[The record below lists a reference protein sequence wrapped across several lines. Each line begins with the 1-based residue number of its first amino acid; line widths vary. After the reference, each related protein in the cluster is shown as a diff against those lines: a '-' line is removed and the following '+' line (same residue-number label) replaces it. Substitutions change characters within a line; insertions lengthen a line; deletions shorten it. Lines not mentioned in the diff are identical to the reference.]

1 MNGQEKPRG
10 PRRSF
15 SPRSAATLALVS
27 LRLDVDL
34 TSGHSPPARH
44 APRRMASTV
53 GSSERCGAFDAP
65 PAARLARSLGRPSSR
80 RNSRGLSASRLTRRP
95 SLPQLASLYALTQTR
110 STRAPRPFWPGAS
123 LLRHLFCGEPVIV
136 GPGSRDEF
144 RPSGLVFVP
153 LGHNRS
159 PAPSRPSL
167 PRRGPAFSTSA
178 TRDDLILVR
187 SASFS
192 TFRPLRR
199 HHHV

>member
-1 MNGQEKPRG
+1 M
-10 PRRSF
+10 
-15 SPRSAATLALVS
+15 
-27 LRLDVDL
+27 DVDL

-65 PAARLARSLGRPSSR
+65 PRGPPRAVSRPSVFSPQFPR
-80 RNSRGLSASRLTRRP
+80 LLGFSADPRRP

-153 LGHNRS
+153 LGHIRS

-192 TFRPLRR
+192 TFRLLRR